1 MIKHDFEAHT
11 VRINQTL
18 TVEELFQLARETA
31 AHYATSRILLS
42 SPNMVKNYV
51 ISWLQ
56 GNEHE
61 VFGVL
66 FLDTQNCLLEAN
78 HMFTGTV
85 DSCAVYAREVV
96 KRALKLNAAAV
107 IFTHNHPS
115 GNPEPST
122 ADRAITERLKSAL
135 ALVDVRV
142 LDHIVVGSG
151 GETTS
156 LAERGWI

>member
-1 MIKHDFEAHT
+1 MIKHDFSAKT

-31 AHYATSRILLS
+31 AQYATTPILLS
-42 SPNMVKNYV
+42 SPSMVKNYLV
-51 ISWLQ
+51 SWLQ
-56 GNEHE
+56 GHDHE
-61 VFGVL
+61 IFGVL
-66 FLDTQNCLLEAN
+66 FLNTQNCLLEAN
-78 HMFTGTV
+78 PMFTGTI
-85 DSCAVYAREVV
+85 DSCAVYCREVV

-115 GNPEPST
+115 GNPEPSA
-122 ADRAITERLKSAL
+122 ADRAITDRLKSAL